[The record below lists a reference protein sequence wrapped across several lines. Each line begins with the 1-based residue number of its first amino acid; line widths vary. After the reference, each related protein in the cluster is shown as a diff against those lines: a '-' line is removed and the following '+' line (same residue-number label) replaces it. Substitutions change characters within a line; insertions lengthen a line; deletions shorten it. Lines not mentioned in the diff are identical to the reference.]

1 MNVELMWLAWAFTAT
16 NAVRALFYVPQIV
29 AVARSAN
36 GARDIAL
43 STWTM
48 WTFNNA
54 LGAAYAGIVVGD
66 VAMALSFVASVAG
79 CAVTIALTLL
89 KRRGLPRIAPDL
101 RIAFAA
107 LRDMKSR
114 AAGVEP

>member
-1 MNVELMWLAWAFTAT
+1 MSVDLIWLAWAFTAT
-16 NAVRALFYVPQIV
+16 NAVRALFYVLQIV
-29 AVARSAN
+29 AVARRAD

-66 VAMALSFVASVAG
+66 VAMALSFGASVAG
-79 CAVTIALTLL
+79 CAVTIVLTLF
-89 KRRGLPRIAPDL
+89 KRRGLPRVG
-101 RIAFAA
+101 AA
-107 LRDMKSR
+107 RGASPSR
-114 AAGVEP
+114 RCTT